1 MVATIA
7 KAASADYYLHSQATF
22 RPPGEYYL
30 SGEEPDGVWWN
41 PKGLFKFTHGE
52 EVDSAD
58 FYSLYAGFDPDTKE
72 PLTQNSGSEKR
83 CPGYDITFNADK
95 TVSALWAIAPPDLRS
110 AIEKAH
116 NDAAQT
122 ALAETIEKHCSY
134 TRIRDPQ
141 GYLQIIPADIAGA
154 MFQHGSSRSGDPHL
168 HTHCVIFNVARAHE
182 DGCWRALHGNP
193 LYRWQKAAGAVYRAE
208 LAWLLQERTGIRM
221 EQYGKN
227 AAYTRVLG
235 MPETLV
241 KDWSKRDA
249 KIKDTAA
256 EFGVSLVGNPAL
268 KSAVQKMT
276 RVAKIHGDTPEAR
289 HEDWMEQARIHIAE
303 IDQLVASLEGNDIE
317 ITQEELRELTET
329 LGNLPA
335 AMTEHEAVFHYPE
348 LVARTH
354 NACARLLSREARDTA
369 LQRVLRTEQIVRLD
383 RPTPSPDTTAS
394 LAHTW
399 SYTSKHNIELEN
411 AIHAS
416 AAEILNSGGLGVPAQ
431 ATQKMIDALLAEG
444 YPLST
449 EQITAIKFATQP
461 SRIAIIEGA
470 AGSGKTTTLRPIADL
485 YRDRGCN
492 LIATALPW
500 KIAVPLAAD
509 IAAPPYSVDSLLKR
523 AANGDIEI
531 NYKTVIFVDE
541 AGMLSSK
548 HAHHLLELGR
558 TRGAK
563 IIFAGDTKQ
572 QQPIEAGPGLRL
584 IRDVADSIRVDKIR
598 RQKPDLEDVLVALGR
613 DRETARLEAETASPA
628 QHASAAEQ
636 LESLPEESRQTVI
649 PWQVTASEAFRDG
662 NAAAA
667 IAAYDER
674 GRFHLENNLHA
685 ALTRLVDD
693 WARYREEHPD
703 KSAVVI
709 AQTNAEV
716 SVLSYLMRQR
726 TLSATD
732 TDRAVIEVCRGRADK
747 TIKSKLE
754 IARGDRTKIGATHW
768 KKQLYNGTVVTID
781 DFRVDKLAD
790 GSDARVLI
798 RGQTEDGRKVSFH
811 HDEIRDFHGHIRL
824 DYGYALTIASA
835 QGLTADRCFL
845 LANQKTARQ
854 TIYPAATRHT
864 ERLDIYVDRQ
874 PLVIE
879 IRDGRPED
887 TAEDPVTND
896 DIKDYLAR
904 RWSRSQP
911 KTAAVDYM
919 SEGMRAEF
927 RGEDTET
934 RRRATDPDNRDGPAW
949 AAANDNG
956 DGLMRS
962 LASKIRAAA
971 LNHRHG
977 HTLDKLAHGTQ
988 ELFASYRAHGARI
1001 KEHGNAAVVLTPEFA
1016 ADISR
1021 NAVLLGQAAP
1031 YRYRTT
1037 AARYAPLLKRRG
1049 LDEREFR
1056 LLDAFYLRA
1065 TKLRRDAQLEL
1076 VRNKSTAE
1084 QTPAEKAGLD
1094 RPVSTNDDTRK
1105 REPPAEVAEQIQT
1118 AAEDVVASQ
1127 TPRIAQALG
1136 AAWREHRNKALKLN
1150 KHPFE
1155 APGYDELRKHMIAL
1169 LRHKDLAPQATAS
1182 IKEHLEAYKSWI
1194 ADRRFVQDYLDTIR
1208 KSDAGRTALRHEAR
1222 ATQHHVIHL
1231 AAYPEW
1237 RRESNR
1243 VLATGQRILEN
1254 AEKYG
1259 PHLDAIPKARA
1270 EVDAGVANAARY
1282 HRNDTPAEF
1291 RQQGT
1296 TNTLLAPQG
1305 AYHPRA
1311 YLEQFLAAD
1320 DESRSLRVAMYR
1332 GFEPTSER
1340 QVNRHPS
1347 YSYWRQQSERI
1358 LRTAQHILDHYRRYE
1373 PYLSHSNRDRQFIEQ
1388 TITRRRRF
1396 HEDDGPPIAQKKQDA
1411 PTKRQERGRSIDR
1424 SRGGFSL

>member
-7 KAASADYYLHSQATF
+7 KAASANYYLHSQATF

-41 PKGLFKFTHGE
+41 PNGLFELAHGE
-52 EVDSAD
+52 EIDSAD
-58 FYSLYAGFDPDTKE
+58 FYALYAGFDPSTKE

-110 AIEKAH
+110 TIEKAH
-116 NDAAQT
+116 NDAARI

-134 TRIRDPQ
+134 TRTRDPK
-141 GYLQIIPADIAGA
+141 GYLHIIPADIAGA

-182 DGCWRALHGNP
+182 DGKWRALHGNP

-221 EQYGKN
+221 EQYGEN
-227 AAYTRVLG
+227 AAYTRVVD

-256 EFGVSLVGNPAL
+256 EFGISLDGNPAL
-268 KSAVQKMT
+268 KSALQRLT
-276 RVAKIHGDTPEAR
+276 RVAKTHGDTPEAR
-289 HEDWMEQARIHIAE
+289 HESWMQQAQTHIAE
-303 IDQLVASLEGNDIE
+303 IDALVSSLTGQDIE

-329 LGNLPA
+329 LKNLPA
-335 AMTEHEAVFHYPE
+335 AMTEHEAVFRYPE

-354 NACARLLSREARDTA
+354 NACASLLSREARDTA
-369 LQRVLRTEQIVRLD
+369 LQRVLHTEQTVRLD
-383 RPTPSPDTTAS
+383 QETPSPDTTAS

-399 SYTSKHNIELEN
+399 HYTSRNNIELEN
-411 AIHAS
+411 AIQAS
-416 AAEILNSGGLGVPAQ
+416 ATEILNSGQLGVPVK
-431 ATQKMIDALLAEG
+431 ATQKMIRTLIADN
-444 YPLST
+444 YPLSI
-449 EQITAIKFATQP
+449 EQITAIEFATQP

-485 YRDRGCN
+485 YRARGCN
-492 LIATALPW
+492 LIATAIPW
-500 KIAVPLAAD
+500 KIAVPLGAD
-509 IAAPPYSVDSLLKR
+509 IAAPPYSIDGLLKR
-523 AANGDIEI
+523 AANGDIKI
-531 NYKTVIFVDE
+531 NNKTVIFVDE

-558 TRGAK
+558 SKGAK

-572 QQPIEAGPGLRL
+572 QQPINAGPGLRL
-584 IRDVADSIRVDKIR
+584 IRDVAGSIRVDQMR

-613 DRETARLEAETASPA
+613 NPETARLEAGTASPA
-628 QHASAAEQ
+628 WRASATEQ
-636 LESLPEESRQTVI
+636 FESLSEEARQTVV
-649 PWQVTASEAFRDG
+649 PWQVTASEAYRDG

-685 ALTRLVDD
+685 TLTRLVDD

-726 TLSATD
+726 NLSQTD
-732 TDRAVIEVCRGRADK
+732 TDRAVIDVCRGRADR
-747 TIKSKLE
+747 TITSKLE
-754 IARGDRTKIGATHW
+754 IARGDRIKIGATHW
-768 KKQLYNGTVVTID
+768 TNQLYNGTVVTID
-781 DFRVDKLAD
+781 DFRIDKPAD

-798 RGQTEDGRKVSFH
+798 RGQTDDGRKVSFH

-845 LANQKTARQ
+845 LASQKPARQ

-874 PLVIE
+874 PLEVE
-879 IRDGRPED
+879 IRDARPED
-887 TAEDPVTND
+887 AAGDPVTND
-896 DIKDYLAR
+896 DIKTYLAR

-911 KTAAVDYM
+911 KEAALDYM
-919 SEGMRAEF
+919 SEGMRTKYRAE
-927 RGEDTET
+927 DAET
-934 RRRATDPDNRDGPAW
+934 RLRATDPDHRNGPSW

-956 DGLMRS
+956 DGLMRI
-962 LASKIRAAA
+962 LAGEMRADA
-971 LNHRHG
+971 LNQTHG
-977 HTLDKLAHGTQ
+977 HTLEELARETQ
-988 ELFASYRAHGARI
+988 ELFTSYRAHGARI
-1001 KEHGNAAVVLTPEFA
+1001 KEHGNAAVVLSPEFA

-1021 NAVLLGQAAP
+1021 NAVLLDQAKP
-1031 YRYRTT
+1031 YRKY

-1049 LDEREFR
+1049 LGESAFSQ
-1056 LLDAFYLRA
+1056 LDALYQRA

-1076 VRNKSTAE
+1076 VRNKSTVE
-1084 QTPAEKAGLD
+1084 ETPAEKAGLD

-1105 REPPAEVAEQIQT
+1105 REPPAEVAEQTQT

-1136 AAWREHRNKALKLN
+1136 AAWRDHRNDAEKLK

-1155 APGYDELRKHMIAL
+1155 VPGYDELRKRMIAL
-1169 LRHKDLAPQATAS
+1169 LRHEDLAPQATAS
-1182 IKEHLEAYKSWI
+1182 IRGHLETYKSWT
-1194 ADRRFVQDYLDTIR
+1194 ADRRFVQDYLDAIR

-1222 ATQHHVIHL
+1222 ATQHHIIHL

-1296 TNTLLAPQG
+1296 TNTLLDPQG

-1340 QVNRHPS
+1340 RVNRHPS
-1347 YSYWRQQSERI
+1347 YSDWRQQSERI

-1396 HEDDGPPIAQKKQDA
+1396 HEDDGPPIATKQQDA